1 LNKQQSIGGENKI
14 VELDEAKIGKRK
26 YNTGR
31 ILRGQ
36 WVFGGIERGTQKV
49 FVLPVPCRN
58 TETLLP
64 IIRKYVAPGSIIHTD
79 QWRAYDALRN
89 ENYIH
94 RTVNHST
101 NFVNP
106 DTGVHTQNIERLWR
120 DMRASIPR
128 YGTRDY
134 HFEHY
139 LAEFL
144 FKRMYNFD
152 TRIDTFFDIMSALY
166 PLH

>member
-1 LNKQQSIGGENKI
+1 LLQQWILSKQQSIGGENKI
-14 VELDEAKIGKRK
+14 VELDEAKIEKRK

-31 ILRGQ
+31 ILGQ
-36 WVFGGIERGTQKV
+36 WVFGGIERSTQKV

-106 DTGVHTQNIERLWR
+106 DTGPHTKYRKILERHE
-120 DMRASIPR
+120 SK
-128 YGTRDY
+128 Y
-134 HFEHY
+134 
-139 LAEFL
+139 
-144 FKRMYNFD
+144 
-152 TRIDTFFDIMSALY
+152 SALRHSRL
-166 PLH
+166 PF